1 MPQDRPDQNR
11 NPSQQ
16 GMGGQGGQQRPGQG
30 QQGFQKPGQGQ
41 QQQGQKGQQQQTG
54 QKQQTGSPGR
64 AEDKDKDKSKMNE
77 DIDDESDLSN
87 PTMRSPGQ
95 SGQRTGGDISDEGE
109 SGHGRGT

>member
-1 MPQDRPDQNR
+1 
-11 NPSQQ
+11 
-16 GMGGQGGQQRPGQG
+16 MGGQGGQGGQRPGQG
-30 QQGFQKPGQGQ
+30 QQGSQKPGQGQ

-64 AEDKDKDKSKMNE
+64 AEDKDKSKMNE